1 MNKVYRNLEDLCQ
14 VLDSK
19 RIPITA
25 NKRTPGPYPYYGAN
39 GYKIT
44 SMNISLMMI

>member
-25 NKRTPGPYPYYGAN
+25 NKEHLALIHIMVRM